1 MDHFNRLSLCM
12 YTVEKTFDELT
23 SPTCYSIIRWHFM
36 INLANRNFDTDKWFW
51 MVSTR
56 FGNPLPT
63 YPVVCG
69 KAFWQTAHLSLSMPV
84 FVVVFFALFFLCS
97 PGCFLYLG
105 EQSAPMQNA
114 EKCIRTEQA
123 CVVTSTSRV
132 HVMAF
137 MNDCGRHYSLRKLTL
152 H

>member
-1 MDHFNRLSLCM
+1 MDHFNRLSL

-36 INLANRNFDTDKWFW
+36 INLANHNFDTDKWFW
-51 MVSTR
+51 MVSMR

-63 YPVVCG
+63 YPMLYG
-69 KAFWQTAHLSLSMPV
+69 KAFWQTAHLSLSIPLFVV
-84 FVVVFFALFFLCS
+84 FVFVWYFLCVLFAV
-97 PGCFLYLG
+97 GCIWVR
-105 EQSAPMQNA
+105 AKRANA
-114 EKCIRTEQA
+114 RLREMHPNRKA
-123 CVVTSTSRV
+123 CVVTFTSRV